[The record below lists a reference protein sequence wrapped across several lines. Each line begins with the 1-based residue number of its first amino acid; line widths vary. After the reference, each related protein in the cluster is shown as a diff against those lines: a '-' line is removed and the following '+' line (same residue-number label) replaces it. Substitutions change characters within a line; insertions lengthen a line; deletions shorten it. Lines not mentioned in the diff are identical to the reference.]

1 MRDFMINNKGNCSIK
16 GLDNNGQEIDIS
28 SQQEFVGLN
37 DCQLY
42 DLFAVVLHSGA
53 LNGGHYTSLARN
65 KETWYEFNDK
75 FVVQLK
81 KNDERKII
89 NTNAYILFYEKRNID
104 FENIDDYDMIKN
116 KLVSMKMQLMKQ
128 NEQLQETPG

>member
-1 MRDFMINNKGNCSIK
+1 MRDFMINNHKNKAGDIK
-16 GLDNNGQEIDIS
+16 GYDNDGNEVDIS
-28 SQQEFVGLN
+28 SQEEYADLV

-53 LNGGHYTSLARN
+53 LNGGHYTSLARSRD
-65 KETWYEFNDK
+65 TWYEFNDK

-89 NTNAYILFYEKRNID
+89 NSNAYILFYEK
-104 FENIDDYDMIKN
+104 
-116 KLVSMKMQLMKQ
+116 
-128 NEQLQETPG
+128 